1 VYQSLKGDK
10 KVAFMTN
17 LQTKG
22 KKDLSWVDSFSEDHS
37 VFDRTLISKKD
48 GLFTMYEIFAFNKVD
63 THMVDDV
70 ARRGVVL
77 KCLLEENS
85 KEHGYAPEK
94 KEGLCVELNRYR
106 YIYFDNVDEH
116 HVDNGITF
124 TKTLQPGNSK
134 DVMQKMIAGNGMT
147 PAPDS
152 LEIKLENPM
161 KHELM
166 CQVTILRSAVVALD
180 KKLIDLRE
188 LKYDIDVQ
196 AHKDTQFEC
205 PKLELETILH
215 KLDAF
220 ISAVREFNK
229 NAHNEDNEAECKKL
243 TEEAKQMVVACTAH
257 CDGHKDMKKRH
268 LKLLSPLRS

>member
-1 VYQSLKGDK
+1 
-10 KVAFMTN
+10 MTN
-17 LQTKG
+17 LAAKG

-37 VFDRTLISKKD
+37 VFDRHLTSKKD

-63 THMVDDV
+63 TNMVADDE
-70 ARRGVVL
+70 RRTIVL
-77 KCLLEENS
+77 KCLLDENA
-85 KEHGYAPEK
+85 KEHEYAPEK

-106 YIYFDNVDEH
+106 YIHFENVDEH

-124 TKTLQPGNSK
+124 TKTLQPGSSK
-134 DVMQKMIAGNGMT
+134 DVMQKMIAGKGLT

-166 CQVTILRSAVVALD
+166 NQVTILRSAVVALD

-188 LKYDIDVQ
+188 LKYDFDVQ
-196 AHKDTQFEC
+196 AHGDTQFDI
-205 PKLELETILH
+205 PKLELDTILQ
-215 KLDAF
+215 KLDVF
-220 ISAVREFNK
+220 IARVREFNR
-229 NAHNEDNEAECKKL
+229 NAHTEINEVACKKL
-243 TEEAKQMVVACTAH
+243 TEEAKNMVVACTAH

-268 LKLLSPLRS
+268 FKLLGR

>member
-1 VYQSLKGDK
+1 
-10 KVAFMTN
+10 
-17 LQTKG
+17 
-22 KKDLSWVDSFSEDHS
+22 
-37 VFDRTLISKKD
+37 
-48 GLFTMYEIFAFNKVD
+48 MYEIFAFNKVD
-63 THMVDDV
+63 TNMVDDE
-70 ARRGVVL
+70 ARRAIVL

-196 AHKDTQFEC
+196 WLTNAQFEI
-205 PKLELETILH
+205 PKLELETILN

-220 ISAVREFNK
+220 ISGVREFNK
-229 NAHNEDNEAECKKL
+229 NAHSENNEAACTKL
-243 TEEAKQMVVACTAH
+243 TEEAKHMVVACTAH

-268 LKLLSPLRS
+268 LELLGR